1 MEFLEFNLG
10 GYVHTDL
17 RDKNNLENDI
27 ESHIKKWE
35 KGSLPLHRRVI
46 PIDGQPGI
54 GKTWLLQYLH
64 SLHENNSV
72 YIDLKDSSKYGTVVG
87 FTNSV
92 KSTIR
97 DTESSRNQGI
107 LRKFRKKTGLI
118 LLVDHVSGR
127 KNTDVSDLER
137 NVIRERLIDGN
148 DFLIVA
154 KQDTHWNFS
163 GAIPHTTS
171 LRLNGFVQ
179 KGINTVLEQNGWLY
193 SERYK
198 ENFGEYS
205 THHPGLAYVVSN
217 SPDFSGGL
225 KEFLN
230 YWSMS
235 IGEGNISDYIN
246 PMRRLLLSPNLLDI
260 EDVWDDWYQLK
271 EFINKME
278 LDMEPQVVKK
288 YLQKLRWAQFSGEKE
303 VTLKWAPPVKQALSA
318 LAQDV

>member
-1 MEFLEFNLG
+1 MSIIC
-10 GYVHTDL
+10 VP
-17 RDKNNLENDI
+17 
-27 ESHIKKWE
+27 
-35 KGSLPLHRRVI
+35 KG
-46 PIDGQPGI
+46 
-54 GKTWLLQYLH
+54 
-64 SLHENNSV
+64 
-72 YIDLKDSSKYGTVVG
+72 
-87 FTNSV
+87 
-92 KSTIR
+92 
-97 DTESSRNQGI
+97 
-107 LRKFRKKTGLI
+107 FRKKTGLI